1 MFKNACAILFG
12 MALLGIAPAIACS
25 PSRQAFE
32 NRPKLEEILAS
43 HPIVFIGTVVD
54 AGGQEKVIVGSP
66 PREIIV
72 PPNLAQGRTIIPMAK
87 RVTAKIK
94 VEIPIRGEVVDIFE
108 VPNGGGGDCSNG
120 FEVGQR
126 WFFSGTSSGSHFF
139 DGSTVL
145 VDQFGNVRAT
155 EALGV
160 DHTEIVTMF
169 PELLKLPPPSL
180 VVQNYLKEK

>member
-1 MFKNACAILFG
+1 LEWLCSALRQPSLAVHPVRHSKIDQSSKKSSHLIRLF
-12 MALLGIAPAIACS
+12 LSAPS
-25 PSRQAFE
+25 
-32 NRPKLEEILAS
+32 LTL
-43 HPIVFIGTVVD
+43 VD
-54 AGGQEKVIVGSP
+54 KKVIVGSP